1 MGLSDRVAEAL
12 TLDVVVDVDHP
23 PVIRLRPPV
32 KLGAGE
38 RAFAA
43 LANLVLAAAVAAAA

>member
-12 TLDVVVDVDHP
+12 ALDVVVDVDHP
-23 PVIRLRPPV
+23 PVIPLRPTV

>member
-23 PVIRLRPPV
+23 PVRLRPTV